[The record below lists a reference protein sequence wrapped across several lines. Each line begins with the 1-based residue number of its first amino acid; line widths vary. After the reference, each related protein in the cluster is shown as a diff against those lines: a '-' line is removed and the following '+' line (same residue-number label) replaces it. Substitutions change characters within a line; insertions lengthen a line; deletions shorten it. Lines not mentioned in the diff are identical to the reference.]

1 MGIKHFKSKYLL
13 PAAALLLA
21 VTVAQAHA
29 PFDQKVVGDVA
40 LLVNSA
46 GLIVHGKVAKVTYV
60 NAASRAG
67 RAQPHTFVTYDLGE
81 VLFPATQVQRS
92 QLTLRFAGGPDGQGR
107 FLDVGGVPKFMVGD
121 EDVLFVAENGEGGC
135 ALVLCEFGRFRVLDD
150 LVYEAHGSPVL
161 KMSVRRISTD
171 GFGPPELQKFAFPA
185 PAFDDL
191 IKNPSA
197 LRVLKEMG
205 LTVDEARQ
213 KYEAEAPKEIL
224 VDEGVS
230 GRPGKP
236 QLGAKSSFVMETL
249 RQAIALYD
257 PKTPE
262 IIADAVPDKPFS
274 VPVPV
279 ENLPLETPGK

>member
-1 MGIKHFKSKYLL
+1 MGIKHFKSKYIL

-40 LLVNSA
+40 LLVNKA

-60 NAASRAG
+60 NGASRGG
-67 RAQPHTFVTYDLGE
+67 RAQPYAFVTYDLGE
-81 VLFPATQVQRS
+81 VMFPAIQAERS

-121 EDVLFVAENGEGGC
+121 EDILFVAENGEDGC

-161 KMSVRRISTD
+161 KMSVKRISTE

-185 PAFDDL
+185 PDFDEL

-205 LTVDEARQ
+205 LTVDEARE
-213 KYEAEAPKEIL
+213 KYLAEAPKEIL

-262 IIADAVPDKPFS
+262 IIADANPDKPFS